1 MGKVPEMQYATTQ
14 GDESVT
20 ALAAR
25 IFGVGPRTQVARRAA
40 KALREANP
48 VLAEVASLPKGT
60 PVAVPSVEGGK
71 PTVRLRE
78 LSDFATRGAFRATRA
93 DAEPLGELLAAIAD
107 AREAS
112 ADQQLKRLRSA
123 AMKRAAKDDPATAA
137 RVQRAVAR
145 AEGERAA
152 AKALRASQKG
162 AVAALGEDMARLLA

>member
-1 MGKVPEMQYATTQ
+1 MRYATTQ

-25 IFGVGPRTQVARRAA
+25 IFGVGPRTKLARRAA
-40 KALREANP
+40 KALRDANP

-78 LSDFATRGAFRATRA
+78 LSDFATRGVFRATRA
-93 DAEPLGELLAAIAD
+93 DAEPLGELLATIAD
-107 AREAS
+107 ARRAT
-112 ADQQLKRLRSA
+112 ADRQLKRLRSA
-123 AMKRAAKDDPATAA
+123 AVKRAARDDPAIAA
-137 RVQRAVAR
+137 RVERAVAW

-152 AKALRASQKG
+152 ATELKASRRL
-162 AVAALGEDMARLLA
+162 AVTALGEDIARLLE